1 VGLLLAYCSLRI
13 GISTLNLIL
22 IKESFIDISP
32 QHLLLLPPIQNILV
46 MSGQWRF
53 VVKYD
58 ILEYL
63 LLLRHPVAE
72 HPLTGLLL
80 TLSGRCIIA
89 VADLSS
95 ANQVGFHGLCEHI
108 EVLS

>member
-1 VGLLLAYCSLRI
+1 VSLLLAYCSLRI

-22 IKESFIDISP
+22 IEESFIYISP
-32 QHLLLLPPIQNILV
+32 QHLLLPPIQNILV

-63 LLLRHPVAE
+63 LLLRDPIAE

-95 ANQVGFHGLCEHI
+95 VN
-108 EVLS
+108 